1 MLKRL
6 ALLITLSSLMLHAS
20 DLVKIYL
27 NQGLDAVGVA
37 IEKELTQKDFWLS
50 EIGDKNISLG
60 YYDDNVAI
68 VLTNKTDKIL
78 RVYSYEDGKI
88 RKDFEQKE
96 IITGLMGDKKI
107 EGDLKTPVGF
117 YELGRKFNPGDP
129 YYGPFAFATTYPN
142 LLDKVQGKTGG
153 GIWIHGYPLDGSR
166 LDEFKTRG
174 CIALFNNNLEKFAQ
188 VVQDKKVFVMTE
200 EKEKIRAK
208 KDQIAS
214 LLADL
219 FTWKLAW
226 TNSDTNTYLSFYD
239 EQEFKRFDKMKFE
252 QFASMKKSIF
262 SRKEDKKI
270 KFSDINISPYPNLEN
285 ETMYRISFYED
296 YYTKNYQFRGD
307 KILYVKIDS
316 KGKMKNFS
324 RAINVFNK
332 N

>member
-1 MLKRL
+1 MLKKIL
-6 ALLITLSSLMLHAS
+6 AFYFICISALGAS

-37 IEKELTQKDFWLS
+37 IEKELTNKDFWLD
-50 EIGDKNISLG
+50 EIGDRNISLG
-60 YYDDNVAI
+60 YYDDDVAI

-78 RVYSYEDGKI
+78 RVYSYSDGKI
-88 RKDFEQKE
+88 KQDFEQKA
-96 IITGLMGDKKI
+96 IITGLMGDKQV

-153 GIWIHGYPLDGSR
+153 GIWIHGYPLDGTR

-174 CIALFNNNLEKFAQ
+174 CIALFNENLEEFAK
-188 VVQDKKVFVMTE
+188 VVQDKKVFAMTE
-200 EKEKIRAK
+200 EKEKVRAK
-208 KDQIAS
+208 KEDIAA

-219 FTWKLAW
+219 FAWKLAW
-226 TNSDTNTYLSFYD
+226 TDSDINTYLNFYD
-239 EQEFKRFDKMKFE
+239 EKQFKRFDKMKFE

-270 KFSDINISPYPNLEN
+270 KFSDINISPYPNVEN
-285 ETMYRISFYED
+285 ETMYR
-296 YYTKNYQFRGD
+296 
-307 KILYVKIDS
+307 
-316 KGKMKNFS
+316 
-324 RAINVFNK
+324 
-332 N
+332 

>member
-1 MLKRL
+1 
-6 ALLITLSSLMLHAS
+6 
-20 DLVKIYL
+20 
-27 NQGLDAVGVA
+27 
-37 IEKELTQKDFWLS
+37 TQKDFWLS

-78 RVYSYEDGKI
+78 RVYSYDDGKI

-316 KGKMKNFS
+316 KGKMKIL
-324 RAINVFNK
+324 AEQ
-332 N
+332 

>member
-1 MLKRL
+1 MLKKIL
-6 ALLITLSSLMLHAS
+6 AFYFICISALGAS

-37 IEKELTQKDFWLS
+37 IEKELTNKDFWLD
-50 EIGDKNISLG
+50 EIGDRNISLG
-60 YYDDNVAI
+60 YYDDDVAI

-78 RVYSYEDGKI
+78 RVYSYSDGKI
-88 RKDFEQKE
+88 KQDFEQKA
-96 IITGLMGDKKI
+96 IITGLMGDKQV

-153 GIWIHGYPLDGSR
+153 GIWIHGYPLDGTR

-174 CIALFNNNLEKFAQ
+174 CIALFNENLEEFAK
-188 VVQDKKVFVMTE
+188 VVQDKKVFAMTE
-200 EKEKIRAK
+200 EKEKVRAK
-208 KDQIAS
+208 KEDIAA

-219 FTWKLAW
+219 FAWKLAW
-226 TNSDTNTYLSFYD
+226 TDSDINTYLNFYD
-239 EQEFKRFDKMKFE
+239 EKQFKRFDKIKFE

-270 KFSDINISPYPNLEN
+270 KFSDINISPYPNVEN

-296 YYTKNYQFRGD
+296 YYTKNYQFKGD

-316 KGKMKNFS
+316 KGKMKIL
-324 RAINVFNK
+324 AEQ
-332 N
+332 

>member
-6 ALLITLSSLMLHAS
+6 ALLITLSSLMLYAS

-129 YYGPFAFATTYPN
+129 YYGPFTFATTYPN

-316 KGKMKNFS
+316 KGKMKIL
-324 RAINVFNK
+324 AEQ
-332 N
+332 

>member
-6 ALLITLSSLMLHAS
+6 ALLIVLSSLMLHAS

-37 IEKELTQKDFWLS
+37 IEKELTQKNFWLS

-226 TNSDTNTYLSFYD
+226 TNSDTNAYLSFYD
-239 EQEFKRFDKMKFE
+239 NQEFKRFDKMKFE

-262 SRKEDKKI
+262 SRKENKKI

-307 KILYVKIDS
+307 KILYVKIDG
-316 KGKMKNFS
+316 KGKMKIL
-324 RAINVFNK
+324 AEQ
-332 N
+332 

>member
-1 MLKRL
+1 MLKKIL
-6 ALLITLSSLMLHAS
+6 AFYFICISALGAS

-37 IEKELTQKDFWLS
+37 IEKELTNKDFWLD
-50 EIGDKNISLG
+50 EIGDRNISLG
-60 YYDDNVAI
+60 YYNDDVAI

-78 RVYSYEDGKI
+78 RVYSYSDGKI
-88 RKDFEQKE
+88 KQDFEQKA
-96 IITGLMGDKKI
+96 IITGLMGDKQV

-153 GIWIHGYPLDGSR
+153 GIWIHGYPLDGTR

-174 CIALFNNNLEKFAQ
+174 CIALFNENLEEFAK
-188 VVQDKKVFVMTE
+188 VVQDKKVFAMTE
-200 EKEKIRAK
+200 EKEKVRAK
-208 KDQIAS
+208 KEDIAA

-219 FTWKLAW
+219 FAWKLAW
-226 TNSDTNTYLSFYD
+226 TDSDINTYLNFYD
-239 EQEFKRFDKMKFE
+239 EKQFKRFDKMKFE

-262 SRKEDKKI
+262 SRKENKKI
-270 KFSDINISPYPNLEN
+270 KFSDINISPYPNVEN

-296 YYTKNYQFRGD
+296 YYTKNYQFKGD

-316 KGKMKNFS
+316 KGKMKIL
-324 RAINVFNK
+324 AEQ
-332 N
+332 

>member
-6 ALLITLSSLMLHAS
+6 TLLITLSTMILHAS

-316 KGKMKNFS
+316 KGKMKIL
-324 RAINVFNK
+324 AEQ
-332 N
+332 

>member
-1 MLKRL
+1 MLKKIL
-6 ALLITLSSLMLHAS
+6 AFYFICISALGAS

-37 IEKELTQKDFWLS
+37 IEKELTNKDFWLD
-50 EIGDKNISLG
+50 EIGDRNISLG
-60 YYDDNVAI
+60 YYNDDVAI

-78 RVYSYEDGKI
+78 RVYSYSDGKI
-88 RKDFEQKE
+88 KQDFEQKA
-96 IITGLMGDKKI
+96 IITGLMGDKQV

-153 GIWIHGYPLDGSR
+153 GIWIHGYSLDGTR

-174 CIALFNNNLEKFAQ
+174 CIALFNENLEEFAK
-188 VVQDKKVFVMTE
+188 VVQDKKVFAMTE
-200 EKEKIRAK
+200 EKEKVRAK
-208 KDQIAS
+208 KEDIAA

-219 FTWKLAW
+219 FAWKLAW
-226 TNSDTNTYLSFYD
+226 TDSDINTYLNFYD
-239 EQEFKRFDKMKFE
+239 EKQFKRFDKMKFE

-270 KFSDINISPYPNLEN
+270 KFSDINISPYPNVEN

-296 YYTKNYQFRGD
+296 YYTKNYQFKGD

-316 KGKMKNFS
+316 KGKMKIL
-324 RAINVFNK
+324 AEQ
-332 N
+332 

>member
-1 MLKRL
+1 MLKKIL
-6 ALLITLSSLMLHAS
+6 AFYFICISALGAS

-37 IEKELTQKDFWLS
+37 IEKELTNKDFWLD
-50 EIGDKNISLG
+50 EIGDRNISLG
-60 YYDDNVAI
+60 YYNDDVAI

-78 RVYSYEDGKI
+78 RVYSYSDGKI
-88 RKDFEQKE
+88 KQDFEQKA
-96 IITGLMGDKKI
+96 IITGLMGDKQV

-316 KGKMKNFS
+316 KGKMKIL
-324 RAINVFNK
+324 AEQ
-332 N
+332 

>member
-1 MLKRL
+1 MLKKIL
-6 ALLITLSSLMLHAS
+6 AFYFICISALGAS

-37 IEKELTQKDFWLS
+37 IEKELTNKDFWLD
-50 EIGDKNISLG
+50 EIGDRNISLG
-60 YYDDNVAI
+60 YYDDDVAI

-78 RVYSYEDGKI
+78 RVYSYNNGEIKQ
-88 RKDFEQKE
+88 DFEQKA
-96 IITGLMGDKKI
+96 IITGLMGDKEV

-153 GIWIHGYPLDGSR
+153 GIWIHGYPLDGTR

-174 CIALFNNNLEKFAQ
+174 CIALFNENLEEFAK
-188 VVQDKKVFVMTE
+188 VVQDKKVFAMTE
-200 EKEKIRAK
+200 EKEKVRAK
-208 KDQIAS
+208 KEDIAA

-219 FTWKLAW
+219 FAWKLAW
-226 TNSDTNTYLSFYD
+226 TDSDINTYLNFYD
-239 EQEFKRFDKMKFE
+239 EKQFKRFDKMKFE

-270 KFSDINISPYPNLEN
+270 KFSDINISPYPNVEN

-296 YYTKNYQFRGD
+296 YYTKNYQFKGD

-316 KGKMKNFS
+316 KGKMKIL
-324 RAINVFNK
+324 AEQ
-332 N
+332 

>member
-1 MLKRL
+1 MLKKIL
-6 ALLITLSSLMLHAS
+6 AFYFICISALGAS

-37 IEKELTQKDFWLS
+37 IEKELTNKDFWLD
-50 EIGDKNISLG
+50 EIGDRNISLG
-60 YYDDNVAI
+60 YYDDDVAI

-78 RVYSYEDGKI
+78 RVYSYSDGKI
-88 RKDFEQKE
+88 KQDFEQKA
-96 IITGLMGDKKI
+96 IITGLMGDKQV

-153 GIWIHGYPLDGSR
+153 GIWIHGYPLDGTR

-174 CIALFNNNLEKFAQ
+174 CIALFNENLEEFAK
-188 VVQDKKVFVMTE
+188 VVQDKKVFAMTE
-200 EKEKIRAK
+200 EKEKVRAK
-208 KDQIAS
+208 KEDIAA

-219 FTWKLAW
+219 FAWKLAW
-226 TNSDTNTYLSFYD
+226 IDSDINTYLNFYD
-239 EQEFKRFDKMKFE
+239 EKQFKRFDKMKFE

-270 KFSDINISPYPNLEN
+270 KFSDINISPYPNVEN

-296 YYTKNYQFRGD
+296 YYTKNYQFKGD

-316 KGKMKNFS
+316 KGKMKIL
-324 RAINVFNK
+324 AEQ
-332 N
+332 

>member
-1 MLKRL
+1 MLKKIL
-6 ALLITLSSLMLHAS
+6 AFYFICISALGAS

-37 IEKELTQKDFWLS
+37 IEKELTNKDFWLD
-50 EIGDKNISLG
+50 EIGDRNISLG
-60 YYDDNVAI
+60 YYNDDVAI

-78 RVYSYEDGKI
+78 RVYSYSDGKI
-88 RKDFEQKE
+88 KQDFEQKA
-96 IITGLMGDKKI
+96 IITGLMGDKQV

-153 GIWIHGYPLDGSR
+153 GIWIHGYPLDGTR

-174 CIALFNNNLEKFAQ
+174 CIALFNENLEEFAK
-188 VVQDKKVFVMTE
+188 VVQDKKVFAMTE
-200 EKEKIRAK
+200 EKEKVRAK
-208 KDQIAS
+208 KEDIAA

-219 FTWKLAW
+219 FAWKLAW
-226 TNSDTNTYLSFYD
+226 TDSDINTYLNFYD
-239 EQEFKRFDKMKFE
+239 EKQFKRFDKMKFE

-270 KFSDINISPYPNLEN
+270 KFSDINISPYPNVEN

-296 YYTKNYQFRGD
+296 YYTKNYQF
-307 KILYVKIDS
+307 
-316 KGKMKNFS
+316 KG
-324 RAINVFNK
+324 
-332 N
+332 

>member
-1 MLKRL
+1 MLAFYFICIS
-6 ALLITLSSLMLHAS
+6 ALGAS

-37 IEKELTQKDFWLS
+37 IEKELTNKDFWLD
-50 EIGDKNISLG
+50 EIGDRNISLG
-60 YYDDNVAI
+60 YYNDDVAI

-78 RVYSYEDGKI
+78 RVYSYSDGKI
-88 RKDFEQKE
+88 KQDFEQKA
-96 IITGLMGDKKI
+96 IITGLMGDKQV

-153 GIWIHGYPLDGSR
+153 GIWIHGYPLDGTR

-174 CIALFNNNLEKFAQ
+174 CIALFNENLEEFAK
-188 VVQDKKVFVMTE
+188 VVQDKKVFAMTE
-200 EKEKIRAK
+200 EKEKVRAK
-208 KDQIAS
+208 KEDIAA

-219 FTWKLAW
+219 FAWKLAW
-226 TNSDTNTYLSFYD
+226 TDSDINTYLNFYD
-239 EQEFKRFDKMKFE
+239 EKQFKRFDKMKFE

-270 KFSDINISPYPNLEN
+270 KFSDINISPYPNVEN
-285 ETMYRISFYED
+285 ETM
-296 YYTKNYQFRGD
+296 
-307 KILYVKIDS
+307 
-316 KGKMKNFS
+316 
-324 RAINVFNK
+324 
-332 N
+332 

>member
-1 MLKRL
+1 MLKKIL
-6 ALLITLSSLMLHAS
+6 AFYFICISALGAS

-37 IEKELTQKDFWLS
+37 IEKELTNKDFWLD
-50 EIGDKNISLG
+50 EIGDRNISLG
-60 YYDDNVAI
+60 YYDDDVAI

-78 RVYSYEDGKI
+78 RVYSYSDGKI
-88 RKDFEQKE
+88 KQDFEQKA
-96 IITGLMGDKKI
+96 IITGLMGDKQV

-153 GIWIHGYPLDGSR
+153 GIWIHGYPLDGTR

-174 CIALFNNNLEKFAQ
+174 CIALFNENLEEFAK
-188 VVQDKKVFVMTE
+188 VVQDKKVFAMTE
-200 EKEKIRAK
+200 EKEKVRAK
-208 KDQIAS
+208 KEDIAA

-219 FTWKLAW
+219 FAWKLAW
-226 TNSDTNTYLSFYD
+226 TDSDINTYLNFYD
-239 EQEFKRFDKMKFE
+239 EKQFKRFDKMKFE

-270 KFSDINISPYPNLEN
+270 KFSDININPYPNVEN

-296 YYTKNYQFRGD
+296 YYTKNYQFKGD

-316 KGKMKNFS
+316 KGKMKIL
-324 RAINVFNK
+324 AEQ
-332 N
+332 

>member
-1 MLKRL
+1 MLKKIL
-6 ALLITLSSLMLHAS
+6 AFYFICISALGAS

-37 IEKELTQKDFWLS
+37 IEKELTNKDFWLD
-50 EIGDKNISLG
+50 EIGDRNISLG
-60 YYDDNVAI
+60 YYDDDVAI

-78 RVYSYEDGKI
+78 RVYSYSDGKI
-88 RKDFEQKE
+88 KQDFEQKA
-96 IITGLMGDKKI
+96 IITGLMGDKQV

-153 GIWIHGYPLDGSR
+153 GIWIHGYPLDGTR

-174 CIALFNNNLEKFAQ
+174 CIALFNENLEEFAK
-188 VVQDKKVFVMTE
+188 VVQDKKVFAMTE
-200 EKEKIRAK
+200 EKEKVRAK
-208 KDQIAS
+208 KEDIAA

-219 FTWKLAW
+219 FAWKLAW
-226 TNSDTNTYLSFYD
+226 TDSDINTYLNFYD
-239 EQEFKRFDKMKFE
+239 EKQFKRFDKMKFE

-270 KFSDINISPYPNLEN
+270 KFSDINISPYPNVEN
-285 ETMYRISFYED
+285 ETMYKFHFMRII
-296 YYTKNYQFRGD
+296 
-307 KILYVKIDS
+307 ILKTINL
-316 KGKMKNFS
+316 KGIKSYMLKLIA
-324 RAINVFNK
+324 REK
-332 N
+332 

>member
-1 MLKRL
+1 M
-6 ALLITLSSLMLHAS
+6 HAS

-117 YELGRKFNPGDP
+117 YELGHKFNPGDP

-174 CIALFNNNLEKFAQ
+174 CIALFNNNLEKFAK

-226 TNSDTNTYLSFYD
+226 TNSDTNAYLSFYD

-316 KGKMKNFS
+316 KGKMKIL
-324 RAINVFNK
+324 AEQ
-332 N
+332 

>member
-1 MLKRL
+1 MCIS
-6 ALLITLSSLMLHAS
+6 ALGAS

-37 IEKELTQKDFWLS
+37 IEKELTNKDFWLD
-50 EIGDKNISLG
+50 EIGDRNISLG
-60 YYDDNVAI
+60 YYDDDVAI

-78 RVYSYEDGKI
+78 RVYSYSDGKI
-88 RKDFEQKE
+88 KQDFEQKA
-96 IITGLMGDKKI
+96 IITGLMGDKQV

-153 GIWIHGYPLDGSR
+153 GIWIHGYPLDGTR

-174 CIALFNNNLEKFAQ
+174 CIALFNENLEEFAK
-188 VVQDKKVFVMTE
+188 VVQDKKVFAMTE
-200 EKEKIRAK
+200 EKEKVRAK
-208 KDQIAS
+208 KEDIAA

-219 FTWKLAW
+219 FAWKLAW
-226 TNSDTNTYLSFYD
+226 TDSDINTYLNFYD
-239 EQEFKRFDKMKFE
+239 EKQFKRFDKMKFE

-270 KFSDINISPYPNLEN
+270 KFSDINISPYPNVEN

-296 YYTKNYQFRGD
+296 YYT
-307 KILYVKIDS
+307 
-316 KGKMKNFS
+316 
-324 RAINVFNK
+324 
-332 N
+332 

>member
-1 MLKRL
+1 MLAFYFICIS
-6 ALLITLSSLMLHAS
+6 ALGAS

-37 IEKELTQKDFWLS
+37 IEKELTNKDFWLD
-50 EIGDKNISLG
+50 EIGDRNISLG
-60 YYDDNVAI
+60 YYDDDVAI

-78 RVYSYEDGKI
+78 RVYSYSDGKI
-88 RKDFEQKE
+88 KQDFEQKA
-96 IITGLMGDKKI
+96 IITGLMGDKQV

-153 GIWIHGYPLDGSR
+153 GIWIHGYPLDGTR

-174 CIALFNNNLEKFAQ
+174 CIALFNENLEEFAK
-188 VVQDKKVFVMTE
+188 VVQNKKVFAMTE
-200 EKEKIRAK
+200 EKEKVRAK
-208 KDQIAS
+208 KEDIAA

-219 FTWKLAW
+219 FAWKLAW
-226 TNSDTNTYLSFYD
+226 TDSDINTYLNFYD
-239 EQEFKRFDKMKFE
+239 EKQFKRFDKMKFE

-270 KFSDINISPYPNLEN
+270 KFSDINISPYPNVEN

-296 YYTKNYQFRGD
+296 YYTKNYQFKGD

-316 KGKMKNFS
+316 KGKMKIL
-324 RAINVFNK
+324 AEQ
-332 N
+332 

>member
-1 MLKRL
+1 MLKKIL
-6 ALLITLSSLMLHAS
+6 AFCFICISALGAS

-37 IEKELTQKDFWLS
+37 IEKELTNKDFWLD
-50 EIGDKNISLG
+50 EIGDRNISLG
-60 YYDDNVAI
+60 YYNDDVAI

-78 RVYSYEDGKI
+78 RVYSYSDGKI
-88 RKDFEQKE
+88 KQDFEQKA
-96 IITGLMGDKKI
+96 IITGLMGDKQV

-153 GIWIHGYPLDGSR
+153 GIWIHGYPLDGTR

-174 CIALFNNNLEKFAQ
+174 CIALFNENLEEFAK
-188 VVQDKKVFVMTE
+188 VVQDKKVFAMTE
-200 EKEKIRAK
+200 EKEKVRAK
-208 KDQIAS
+208 KEDIAA

-219 FTWKLAW
+219 FAWKLAW
-226 TNSDTNTYLSFYD
+226 TDSDINTYLNFYD
-239 EQEFKRFDKMKFE
+239 EKQFKRFDKMKFE

-270 KFSDINISPYPNLEN
+270 KFSDINISPYPNVEN

-296 YYTKNYQFRGD
+296 YYTKNYQFKGD

-316 KGKMKNFS
+316 KGKMKIL
-324 RAINVFNK
+324 AEQ
-332 N
+332 

>member
-6 ALLITLSSLMLHAS
+6 ALLITLSSLMLYAS

-88 RKDFEQKE
+88 RKDFKQKE

-316 KGKMKNFS
+316 KGKMKIL
-324 RAINVFNK
+324 AEQ
-332 N
+332 

>member
-6 ALLITLSSLMLHAS
+6 TLLITLSSLMLHAS

-68 VLTNKTDKIL
+68 VLANKTDKIL

-226 TNSDTNTYLSFYD
+226 TNSDINTYLSFYD

-285 ETMYRISFYED
+285 ETMYR
-296 YYTKNYQFRGD
+296 
-307 KILYVKIDS
+307 
-316 KGKMKNFS
+316 
-324 RAINVFNK
+324 
-332 N
+332 

>member
-1 MLKRL
+1 MLKKIL
-6 ALLITLSSLMLHAS
+6 AFYFICISALGAS

-37 IEKELTQKDFWLS
+37 IEKELTNKDFWLD
-50 EIGDKNISLG
+50 EIGDRNISLG
-60 YYDDNVAI
+60 YYDDDVAI

-78 RVYSYEDGKI
+78 RVYSYSDGKI
-88 RKDFEQKE
+88 KQDFEQKA
-96 IITGLMGDKKI
+96 IITGLMGDKQV

-117 YELGRKFNPGDP
+117 YGLGRKFNPGDP

-153 GIWIHGYPLDGSR
+153 GIWIHGYPLDGTR

-174 CIALFNNNLEKFAQ
+174 CIALFNENLEEFAK
-188 VVQDKKVFVMTE
+188 VVQDKKVFAMTE
-200 EKEKIRAK
+200 EKEKVRAK
-208 KDQIAS
+208 KEDIAA

-219 FTWKLAW
+219 FAWKLAW
-226 TNSDTNTYLSFYD
+226 TDSDINTYLNFYD
-239 EQEFKRFDKMKFE
+239 EKQFKRFDKMKFE

-270 KFSDINISPYPNLEN
+270 KFSDINISPYPNVEN

-296 YYTKNYQFRGD
+296 YYTKNYQFKGD

-316 KGKMKNFS
+316 KGKMKIL
-324 RAINVFNK
+324 AEQ
-332 N
+332 

>member
-1 MLKRL
+1 MLKKIL
-6 ALLITLSSLMLHAS
+6 AFYFICISALGAS

-37 IEKELTQKDFWLS
+37 IEKELTNKDFWLD
-50 EIGDKNISLG
+50 EIGDRNISLG
-60 YYDDNVAI
+60 YYDDDVAI

-78 RVYSYEDGKI
+78 RVYSYSDGKI
-88 RKDFEQKE
+88 KQDFEQKA
-96 IITGLMGDKKI
+96 IITGLMGDKQV

-153 GIWIHGYPLDGSR
+153 GIWIHGYPLDGTR

-174 CIALFNNNLEKFAQ
+174 CIALFNENLEEFAK
-188 VVQDKKVFVMTE
+188 VVQDKKVFAMTE
-200 EKEKIRAK
+200 EKEKVRAK
-208 KDQIAS
+208 KEDIAA

-219 FTWKLAW
+219 FAWKLAW
-226 TNSDTNTYLSFYD
+226 TDSDINTYLNFYD
-239 EQEFKRFDKMKFE
+239 EKQFKRFDKMKFE

-270 KFSDINISPYPNLEN
+270 KFSDINISPYPNVEN

-296 YYTKNYQFRGD
+296 YYTKNYQFKGD
-307 KILYVKIDS
+307 K
-316 KGKMKNFS
+316 
-324 RAINVFNK
+324 
-332 N
+332 

>member
-1 MLKRL
+1 MLKKIL
-6 ALLITLSSLMLHAS
+6 AFYFICISALGAS

-37 IEKELTQKDFWLS
+37 IEKELTNKDFWLD
-50 EIGDKNISLG
+50 EIGDRNISLG
-60 YYDDNVAI
+60 YYDDDVAI

-78 RVYSYEDGKI
+78 RVYSYSDGKI
-88 RKDFEQKE
+88 KQDFEQKA
-96 IITGLMGDKKI
+96 IITGLMGDKQV

-153 GIWIHGYPLDGSR
+153 GIWIHGYPLDGTR

-174 CIALFNNNLEKFAQ
+174 CIALFNENLEEFAK
-188 VVQDKKVFVMTE
+188 VLQDKKVFAMTE
-200 EKEKIRAK
+200 EKEKVRAK
-208 KDQIAS
+208 KEDIAA

-219 FTWKLAW
+219 FAWKLAW
-226 TNSDTNTYLSFYD
+226 TDSDINTYLNFYD
-239 EQEFKRFDKMKFE
+239 EKQFKRFDKMKFE

-270 KFSDINISPYPNLEN
+270 KFSDINISPYPNVEN

-296 YYTKNYQFRGD
+296 YYTKNYQFKGD

-316 KGKMKNFS
+316 KGKMKIL
-324 RAINVFNK
+324 AEQ
-332 N
+332 

>member
-1 MLKRL
+1 MLKKIL
-6 ALLITLSSLMLHAS
+6 AFYLICISALGAS

-37 IEKELTQKDFWLS
+37 IEKELTNKDFWLD
-50 EIGDKNISLG
+50 EIGDRNISLG
-60 YYDDNVAI
+60 YYNDDVAI

-78 RVYSYEDGKI
+78 RVYSYSDGKI
-88 RKDFEQKE
+88 KQDFEQKA
-96 IITGLMGDKKI
+96 IITGLMGDKQV

-153 GIWIHGYPLDGSR
+153 GIWIHGYPLDGTR

-174 CIALFNNNLEKFAQ
+174 CIALFNENLEEFAK
-188 VVQDKKVFVMTE
+188 VVQDKKVFAMTE
-200 EKEKIRAK
+200 EKEKVRAK
-208 KDQIAS
+208 KEDIAA

-219 FTWKLAW
+219 FAWKLAW
-226 TNSDTNTYLSFYD
+226 TDSDINTYLNFYD
-239 EQEFKRFDKMKFE
+239 EKQFKRFDKMKFE

-270 KFSDINISPYPNLEN
+270 KFSDINISPYPNVEN

-296 YYTKNYQFRGD
+296 YYTKNYQFKGD

-316 KGKMKNFS
+316 KGKMKIL
-324 RAINVFNK
+324 AEQ
-332 N
+332 

>member
-188 VVQDKKVFVMTE
+188 VVQDKKVFVITE

-208 KDQIAS
+208 KDQIAG

-285 ETMYRISFYED
+285 ETIYRISFYED

-316 KGKMKNFS
+316 KGKMKIL
-324 RAINVFNK
+324 AEQ
-332 N
+332 

>member
-1 MLKRL
+1 MLKKIL
-6 ALLITLSSLMLHAS
+6 AFYFICISALGAS

-37 IEKELTQKDFWLS
+37 IEKELTNKDFWLD
-50 EIGDKNISLG
+50 EIGDRNISLG
-60 YYDDNVAI
+60 YYNDDVAI

-78 RVYSYEDGKI
+78 RVYSYSDGKI
-88 RKDFEQKE
+88 KQDFEQKA
-96 IITGLMGDKKI
+96 IITGLMGDKQV

-153 GIWIHGYPLDGSR
+153 GIWIHGYPLDGTR

-174 CIALFNNNLEKFAQ
+174 CIALFNENLEEFAK
-188 VVQDKKVFVMTE
+188 VVQDKKVFAMTE
-200 EKEKIRAK
+200 EKEKVRAK
-208 KDQIAS
+208 KEDIAA

-219 FTWKLAW
+219 FAWKLAW
-226 TNSDTNTYLSFYD
+226 TDSDINTYLNFYD
-239 EQEFKRFDKMKFE
+239 EKQFKRFDKMKFE

-270 KFSDINISPYPNLEN
+270 KFSDINISPYPNVEN

-296 YYTKNYQFRGD
+296 YYTKNYQFKGD
-307 KILYVKIDS
+307 KILYVKI
-316 KGKMKNFS
+316 
-324 RAINVFNK
+324 
-332 N
+332 

>member
-6 ALLITLSSLMLHAS
+6 ALLITLSSLMLYAS

-219 FTWKLAW
+219 FIWKLAW

-316 KGKMKNFS
+316 KGKMKIL
-324 RAINVFNK
+324 AEQ
-332 N
+332 

>member
-78 RVYSYEDGKI
+78 RVYSYENGKI

-107 EGDLKTPVGF
+107 EGDLKTPIGF

-208 KDQIAS
+208 KEQIAS

-226 TNSDTNTYLSFYD
+226 TNSNTNTYLSFYD
-239 EQEFKRFDKMKFE
+239 EQKFKRFDKMKFE

-316 KGKMKNFS
+316 KGKMKIL
-324 RAINVFNK
+324 AEQ
-332 N
+332 

>member
-1 MLKRL
+1 MLKKIL
-6 ALLITLSSLMLHAS
+6 AFYFICISALGAS

-37 IEKELTQKDFWLS
+37 IEKELTNKDFWLD
-50 EIGDKNISLG
+50 EIGDRNISLG
-60 YYDDNVAI
+60 YYDDDVAI

-78 RVYSYEDGKI
+78 RVYSYSDGKI
-88 RKDFEQKE
+88 KQDFEQKA
-96 IITGLMGDKKI
+96 IITGLMGDKQV

-153 GIWIHGYPLDGSR
+153 GIWIHGYPLDGTR

-174 CIALFNNNLEKFAQ
+174 CIALFNENLEEFAK
-188 VVQDKKVFVMTE
+188 VVQDKKVFAMTE
-200 EKEKIRAK
+200 EKEKVRAK
-208 KDQIAS
+208 KEDIAA

-219 FTWKLAW
+219 FAWKLAW
-226 TNSDTNTYLSFYD
+226 TDSDINTYLNFYD
-239 EQEFKRFDKMKFE
+239 EKQFKRFDKMKFE

-270 KFSDINISPYPNLEN
+270 KFSDINISPYPNVEN

-296 YYTKNYQFRGD
+296 YYTKN
-307 KILYVKIDS
+307 
-316 KGKMKNFS
+316 
-324 RAINVFNK
+324 
-332 N
+332 

>member
-1 MLKRL
+1 
-6 ALLITLSSLMLHAS
+6 
-20 DLVKIYL
+20 
-27 NQGLDAVGVA
+27 QGLDAVGVA
-37 IEKELTQKDFWLS
+37 IEKELTNKDFWLD
-50 EIGDKNISLG
+50 EIGDRNISLG
-60 YYDDNVAI
+60 YYDDDVAI

-78 RVYSYEDGKI
+78 RVYSYSDGKI
-88 RKDFEQKE
+88 KQDFEQKA
-96 IITGLMGDKKI
+96 IITGLMGDKQV

-153 GIWIHGYPLDGSR
+153 GIWIHGYPLDGTR

-174 CIALFNNNLEKFAQ
+174 CIALFNENLEEFAK
-188 VVQDKKVFVMTE
+188 VVQDKKVFAMTE
-200 EKEKIRAK
+200 EKEKVRAK
-208 KDQIAS
+208 KEDIAA

-219 FTWKLAW
+219 FAWKLAW
-226 TNSDTNTYLSFYD
+226 TDSDINTYLNFYD
-239 EQEFKRFDKMKFE
+239 EKQFKRFDKMKFE

-270 KFSDINISPYPNLEN
+270 KFSDINISPYPNVEN

-296 YYTKNYQFRGD
+296 YYTKNYQFKGD

-316 KGKMKNFS
+316 KGKMKIL
-324 RAINVFNK
+324 AEQ
-332 N
+332 

>member
-6 ALLITLSSLMLHAS
+6 ALLITLSTMILHAS

-88 RKDFEQKE
+88 RKDFEQKD

-316 KGKMKNFS
+316 KGKMKIL
-324 RAINVFNK
+324 AEQ
-332 N
+332 

>member
-1 MLKRL
+1 MLAFYFICIS
-6 ALLITLSSLMLHAS
+6 ALGAS

-37 IEKELTQKDFWLS
+37 IEKELTNKDFWLD
-50 EIGDKNISLG
+50 EIGDRNISLG
-60 YYDDNVAI
+60 YYDDDVAI

-78 RVYSYEDGKI
+78 RVYSYSDGKI
-88 RKDFEQKE
+88 KQDFEQKA
-96 IITGLMGDKKI
+96 IITGLMGDKQV

-153 GIWIHGYPLDGSR
+153 GIWIHGYPLDGTR

-174 CIALFNNNLEKFAQ
+174 CIALFNENLEEFAK
-188 VVQDKKVFVMTE
+188 VVQDKKVFAMTE
-200 EKEKIRAK
+200 EKEKVRAK
-208 KDQIAS
+208 KEDIAA

-219 FTWKLAW
+219 FAWKLAW
-226 TNSDTNTYLSFYD
+226 TDSDINTYLNFYD
-239 EQEFKRFDKMKFE
+239 EKQFKRFDKMKFE

-270 KFSDINISPYPNLEN
+270 KFSDINISPYPNVEN

-296 YYTKNYQFRGD
+296 YYTKNYQFKGD

-316 KGKMKNFS
+316 K
-324 RAINVFNK
+324 
-332 N
+332 

>member
-1 MLKRL
+1 MLKKIL
-6 ALLITLSSLMLHAS
+6 AFYFICISALGAS

-37 IEKELTQKDFWLS
+37 IEKELTNKDFWLD
-50 EIGDKNISLG
+50 EIGDRNISLG
-60 YYDDNVAI
+60 YYDDDVAI

-78 RVYSYEDGKI
+78 RVYSYSDGKI
-88 RKDFEQKE
+88 KQDFEQKA
-96 IITGLMGDKKI
+96 IITGLMGDKQV

-142 LLDKVQGKTGG
+142 LLDKVQGETGG
-153 GIWIHGYPLDGSR
+153 GIWIHGYPLDGTR

-174 CIALFNNNLEKFAQ
+174 CIALFNENLEEFAK
-188 VVQDKKVFVMTE
+188 VVQDKKVFAMTE
-200 EKEKIRAK
+200 EKEKVRAK
-208 KDQIAS
+208 KEDIAA

-219 FTWKLAW
+219 FAWKLAW
-226 TNSDTNTYLSFYD
+226 TDSDINTYLNFYD
-239 EQEFKRFDKMKFE
+239 EKQFKRFDKMKFE

-270 KFSDINISPYPNLEN
+270 KFSDINISPYPNVEN

-296 YYTKNYQFRGD
+296 YYTKNYQFKGD

-316 KGKMKNFS
+316 KGKMKIL
-324 RAINVFNK
+324 AEQ
-332 N
+332 

>member
-270 KFSDINISPYPNLEN
+270 KFSDIHISPYPNLEN

-316 KGKMKNFS
+316 KGKMKIL
-324 RAINVFNK
+324 AEQ
-332 N
+332 

>member
-1 MLKRL
+1 MLKKIL
-6 ALLITLSSLMLHAS
+6 AFYFICISALGAS

-37 IEKELTQKDFWLS
+37 IEKELTNKDFWLD
-50 EIGDKNISLG
+50 EIGDRNISLG
-60 YYDDNVAI
+60 YYDDDVAI

-78 RVYSYEDGKI
+78 RVYSYSDGKI
-88 RKDFEQKE
+88 KQDFEQKA
-96 IITGLMGDKKI
+96 IITGLMGDKQV

-153 GIWIHGYPLDGSR
+153 GIWIHGYPLDGTR

-174 CIALFNNNLEKFAQ
+174 CIALFNENLEEFAK
-188 VVQDKKVFVMTE
+188 VVQDKKVFAMTE
-200 EKEKIRAK
+200 EKEKVRAK
-208 KDQIAS
+208 KEDIAA

-219 FTWKLAW
+219 FAWKLAW
-226 TNSDTNTYLSFYD
+226 TNSDINTYLNFYD
-239 EQEFKRFDKMKFE
+239 EKQFKRFDKMKFE

-270 KFSDINISPYPNLEN
+270 KFSDINISPYPNVEN

-296 YYTKNYQFRGD
+296 YYTKNYQFKGD

-316 KGKMKNFS
+316 KGKMKIL
-324 RAINVFNK
+324 AEQ
-332 N
+332 

>member
-1 MLKRL
+1 MLKKIL
-6 ALLITLSSLMLHAS
+6 AFYFICISALGAS

-27 NQGLDAVGVA
+27 NQGLNAVGVA
-37 IEKELTQKDFWLS
+37 IEKELTNKDFWLD
-50 EIGDKNISLG
+50 EIGDRNISLG
-60 YYDDNVAI
+60 YYDDDVAI

-78 RVYSYEDGKI
+78 RVYSYSDGKI
-88 RKDFEQKE
+88 KQDFEQKA
-96 IITGLMGDKKI
+96 IITGLMGDKQV

-153 GIWIHGYPLDGSR
+153 GIWIHGYPLDGIR

-174 CIALFNNNLEKFAQ
+174 CIALFNENLEEFAK
-188 VVQDKKVFVMTE
+188 VVQDKKVFAMTE
-200 EKEKIRAK
+200 EKEKVRAK
-208 KDQIAS
+208 KEDIAA

-219 FTWKLAW
+219 FAWKLAW
-226 TNSDTNTYLSFYD
+226 TDSDINTYLNFYD
-239 EQEFKRFDKMKFE
+239 EKQFKRFDKMKFE

-270 KFSDINISPYPNLEN
+270 KFSDINISPYPNVEN

-296 YYTKNYQFRGD
+296 YYTKNYQFKGD

-316 KGKMKNFS
+316 KGKMKIL
-324 RAINVFNK
+324 AEQ
-332 N
+332 